1 MTTKDNWSNWNNEQ
15 HNFAH
20 RDTEGFTKD
29 LAALKAHISKLQE
42 VCPKDKAGW
51 PVGTALN
58 VLDKLRK
65 EHDRFQRYLDQLR

>member
-1 MTTKDNWSNWNNEQ
+1 MPTKDDWELWHQERV
-15 HNFAH
+15 NFAH

-29 LAALKAHISKLQE
+29 LSALKAHILKLQE

-51 PVGTALN
+51 PVGTALI
-58 VLDKLRK
+58 LLGQLRK